1 MRSPCTPVK
10 SRPRSPQWEKAYMQ
24 QWRSST
30 AKKKK
35 TVMDKGHSEN
45 SGLLMLIIS
54 SLWMWYLLAP
64 REGVTVT
71 TGLGTSKT
79 VLIRMLRFRNKGWNP
94 GGGGHLICLHR
105 TSLRTAF
112 QPCFQDL
119 EAMNDKTS
127 VKKIRKLILKIW
139 LKEARS

>member
-1 MRSPCTPVK
+1 MDVILVG
-10 SRPRSPQWEKAYMQ
+10 
-24 QWRSST
+24 ST
-30 AKKKK
+30 RGRYS
-35 TVMDKGHSEN
+35 DRWNG
-45 SGLLMLIIS
+45 
-54 SLWMWYLLAP
+54 
-64 REGVTVT
+64 T

-79 VLIRMLRFRNKGWNP
+79 VLIRMLRFGNKGWNP

-127 VKKIRKLILKIW
+127 VKKIRKLILKI
-139 LKEARS
+139 